1 MTRALPDDRE
11 KALEVIANGWGR
23 EATAAHPHCTC
34 GQPAQPRPAQ
44 VPPCDRCGAEAGEKC
59 RQPGPVCGRSS
70 GARYRRRVQAAR
82 PSCPVHGGTR

>member
-11 KALEVIANGWGR
+11 KALEAIANGWGR
-23 EATAAHPHCTC
+23 EATPAHPLCTC
-34 GQPAQPRPAQ
+34 QQPTPPPAQ

-70 GARYRRRVQAAR
+70 TSRYRRRVQTAQ
-82 PSCPVHGGTR
+82 SCPVHGDRP